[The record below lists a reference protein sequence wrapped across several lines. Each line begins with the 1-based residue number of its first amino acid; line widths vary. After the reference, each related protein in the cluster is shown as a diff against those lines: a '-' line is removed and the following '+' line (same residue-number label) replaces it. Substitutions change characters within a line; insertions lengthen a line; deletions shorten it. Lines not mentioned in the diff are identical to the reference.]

1 MLQTSCRNNGAKIL
15 FMIFCHVHLLYQKT
29 NVHNNIFVCL
39 KRDYFDNMRSKCK
52 YTIDNSLAK

>member
-15 FMIFCHVHLLYQKT
+15 FMILLLRAFIISKT

-39 KRDYFDNMRSKCK
+39 KRDYFDNMRSIAGIKK
-52 YTIDNSLAK
+52 AFAR